1 MPDLLDKRLVIV
13 TGKGGVGKST
23 VALAMGLAAAAEGRR
38 TIVCEVSSQEHTSQ
52 VFNRAEVGFHEV
64 EMAENLWA
72 ISIDPDEAMREYLLL
87 QLRVRA
93 MRDLLYRSRIFGYL
107 AAATPGLRELVTIG
121 KIWEVAL
128 PDRKV
133 RKGREYDHVIV
144 DAPATGHGVAFLQ
157 TPRTFANVARVG
169 PIKAQAEALE
179 TFLVNHRKTG
189 VAIVALPEEMPVNET
204 ASLERTLIED
214 VGVAVDRVY
223 MNALYP
229 ERFSEERER
238 GPRVSVRERQW
249 RAPRRVPRRDQRAP
263 ARGGAARAARSP
275 HRARERVGE
284 DASVHVRAGA
294 RRRGDPG
301 ARWSARLMA
310 SVAELLDGKRVC
322 ICAGSGGVGKT
333 TSSAAIAAG
342 MAARGKRVAV
352 LTIDPAKRLADSLG
366 LPELGNE
373 ERQVDPRLFAEAG
386 VETGG
391 GELWAMM
398 LDAKATFDDLVR
410 RHAPDAETRDRILS
424 NRIYQQLSNAL
435 AGSQEYMAMEKLF
448 ELYAEDR
455 YDLLVLDTPPSRNAL
470 DFLEAPRRLM
480 QFIEGRALQV
490 FMKPT
495 GLGMKVFGR
504 GTSMMFSVLRR
515 LTGVEVLEDL
525 SEFFQA
531 FSGMVGGFRERAKR
545 VNELL
550 ANPESCFLVV
560 CAPQGEPITE
570 AVYFHRKLV
579 EAGLPFG
586 GVIVNKVHYETE
598 LPAYDESLER
608 ELTDAL
614 GDEDLAR
621 RVIENFDDYRAL
633 AARDQ
638 RNIKRL
644 TAEMRARLVIQ
655 VPHLDEDVHDLAGLM
670 RINDYLFASGAR
682 ERSVI
687 AAEA

>member
-1 MPDLLDKRLVIV
+1 MA
-13 TGKGGVGKST
+13 GVG
-23 VALAMGLAAAAEGRR
+23 
-38 TIVCEVSSQEHTSQ
+38 
-52 VFNRAEVGFHEV
+52 
-64 EMAENLWA
+64 
-72 ISIDPDEAMREYLLL
+72 
-87 QLRVRA
+87 
-93 MRDLLYRSRIFGYL
+93 
-107 AAATPGLRELVTIG
+107 
-121 KIWEVAL
+121 
-128 PDRKV
+128 
-133 RKGREYDHVIV
+133 
-144 DAPATGHGVAFLQ
+144 
-157 TPRTFANVARVG
+157 
-169 PIKAQAEALE
+169 
-179 TFLVNHRKTG
+179 
-189 VAIVALPEEMPVNET
+189 
-204 ASLERTLIED
+204 
-214 VGVAVDRVY
+214 
-223 MNALYP
+223 
-229 ERFSEERER
+229 
-238 GPRVSVRERQW
+238 
-249 RAPRRVPRRDQRAP
+249 
-263 ARGGAARAARSP
+263 
-275 HRARERVGE
+275 
-284 DASVHVRAGA
+284 
-294 RRRGDPG
+294 
-301 ARWSARLMA
+301 
-310 SVAELLDGKRVC
+310 ELLEGKRVC

-342 MAARGKRVAV
+342 MAAQGKKVAV

-373 ERQVDPRLFAEAG
+373 ERQVDPKLFAEAG
-386 VETGG
+386 VDDEG

-398 LDAKATFDDLVR
+398 LDAKATFDELVR

-515 LTGVEVLEDL
+515 VTGVEVLEDL

-545 VNELL
+545 VSELL
-550 ANPESCFLVV
+550 ANPDTCFLVV

-579 EAGLPFG
+579 EAQLPFG
-586 GVIVNKVHYETE
+586 GVIVNKVHYESE
-598 LPAYDESLER
+598 LPAYEEGLER
-608 ELTDAL
+608 ELVDAV

-621 RVIENFDDYRAL
+621 RVISNFDDYRAL

-638 RNIKRL
+638 RNIERL
-644 TAEMRARLVIQ
+644 TTEMRARLVIQ
-655 VPHLDEDVHDLAGLM
+655 VPYLDADVHDLEGLM
-670 RINDYLFASGAR
+670 RINEYLFASGAR

>member
-1 MPDLLDKRLVIV
+1 
-13 TGKGGVGKST
+13 
-23 VALAMGLAAAAEGRR
+23 
-38 TIVCEVSSQEHTSQ
+38 
-52 VFNRAEVGFHEV
+52 
-64 EMAENLWA
+64 MA
-72 ISIDPDEAMREYLLL
+72 
-87 QLRVRA
+87 
-93 MRDLLYRSRIFGYL
+93 G
-107 AAATPGLRELVTIG
+107 
-121 KIWEVAL
+121 
-128 PDRKV
+128 
-133 RKGREYDHVIV
+133 
-144 DAPATGHGVAFLQ
+144 
-157 TPRTFANVARVG
+157 
-169 PIKAQAEALE
+169 
-179 TFLVNHRKTG
+179 
-189 VAIVALPEEMPVNET
+189 
-204 ASLERTLIED
+204 
-214 VGVAVDRVY
+214 
-223 MNALYP
+223 
-229 ERFSEERER
+229 
-238 GPRVSVRERQW
+238 
-249 RAPRRVPRRDQRAP
+249 
-263 ARGGAARAARSP
+263 
-275 HRARERVGE
+275 
-284 DASVHVRAGA
+284 
-294 RRRGDPG
+294 
-301 ARWSARLMA
+301 
-310 SVAELLDGKRVC
+310 VAELLDGKRVC

-342 MAARGKRVAV
+342 MAARGKKVAV

-373 ERQVDPRLFAEAG
+373 EREVEPRLFAESG

-398 LDAKATFDDLVR
+398 LDAKATFDELVR

-550 ANPESCFLVV
+550 ANPETCFLVV

-579 EAGLPFG
+579 EAELPFG

-598 LPAYDESLER
+598 LPAYDENLER
-608 ELTDAL
+608 ELTQAL

-655 VPHLDEDVHDLAGLM
+655 VPYLDEDVHDLAGLM

-682 ERSVI
+682 ERSAI